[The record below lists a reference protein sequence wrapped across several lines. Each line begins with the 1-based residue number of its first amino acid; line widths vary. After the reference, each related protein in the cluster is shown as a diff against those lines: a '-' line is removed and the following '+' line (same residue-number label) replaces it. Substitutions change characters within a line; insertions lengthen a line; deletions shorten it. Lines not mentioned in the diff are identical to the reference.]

1 MVIKLY
7 TLDDLSFRCKYIL
20 LFVNKSCILIPE
32 LCEKGVVFHGKSIS
46 FPDDI
51 FYMPYDFWETFREH
65 TPYEW
70 KVLMPNMVENWTSMC
85 TCNGLLGV
93 ILNFWIKRHS
103 SDHFMFIWTLLT
115 NKLFFIFY
123 NFYTVHIWCHVFEQ
137 INCFNLYKWWWRKKI
152 KIKYKTDESFSR
164 CITPQRPTA
173 LKEKFLIGQNFKLVY
188 FLQ

>member
-1 MVIKLY
+1 MWKGSCVSWQVHFISWWHFLHALWFLRDISWTY
-7 TLDDLSFRCKYIL
+7 T
-20 LFVNKSCILIPE
+20 
-32 LCEKGVVFHGKSIS
+32 
-46 FPDDI
+46 
-51 FYMPYDFWETFREH
+51 
-65 TPYEW
+65 YEW
-70 KVLMPNMVENWTSMC
+70 KVLMPNMVENWTSMY

-164 CITPQRPTA
+164 CITPQRPAA
-173 LKEKFLIGQNFKLVY
+173 LKEKLLIGQNFKLVY